1 MDFLLSPIISTSW
14 PLASS
19 TSNSNSLNSYLKI
32 NYSSSPDV
40 AGQLEALNGLYA
52 RAYRMLSLA
61 DQLSGEEGKTNFSQR
76 PTRSTDVD
84 VVNIAYFDKTHYLAR
99 TLESRFV
106 FRVQQ
111 IAWNQVNQGVPLY
124 PNDGSV
130 INTGTNTFSLN
141 VGGTG
146 YPLTVIINSG
156 DTNAEALAKIAQA
169 IDAANAGVT
178 TVIIQENDTI
188 HLDLYGETGEDQAFS
203 LADLSGNAVSAS
215 GINTSTQTAQDAKFL
230 LNGTPYVQADN
241 AVSLMDGH
249 LQVNLTGTGT
259 ATVTT
264 GPQTVV
270 DLVQSLTE
278 TMNSF
283 SSYVG
288 ENTYLAS
295 GLSTSWSELVN
306 QEAAI
311 LSRYGLEAGSQGQ
324 VGLDTLK
331 FTEELQNNSS
341 QAAEAM
347 GGLAS
352 RVKDFVQG
360 LTSYPAATLLAS
372 APTSGY
378 GAAYLRSAASAPW
391 WQPGA
396 GNFWRIV

>member
-1 MDFLLSPIISTSW
+1 MDFLLSPIISTYW
-14 PLASS
+14 PPT
-19 TSNSNSLNSYLKI
+19 TSRGTANSLNSYLKI
-32 NYSSSPDV
+32 NFSSSPDV
-40 AGQLEALNGLYA
+40 ASQLEALNGLYA
-52 RAYRMLSLA
+52 RAYQMLSLA
-61 DQLSGEEGKTNFSQR
+61 DQLSGVEGRANFSQR
-76 PTRSTDVD
+76 PTQSSDTD

-99 TLESRFV
+99 TPESSFI
-106 FRVQQ
+106 FKVQQ

-130 INTGTNTFSLN
+130 INTGSNTFNLN

-146 YPLTVIINSG
+146 FPLTVIINSG
-156 DTNAEALAKIAQA
+156 DTNADALAKIAQA
-169 IDAANAGVT
+169 IDAANSGVT
-178 TVIIQENDTI
+178 TAIVQGNGTI
-188 HLDLYGETGEDQAFS
+188 HLDLYGETGEAQAFS
-203 LADLSGNAVSAS
+203 LADLSGNVVSAS
-215 GINTSTQTAQDAKFL
+215 GINNSTQTSQDAKFL
-230 LNGTPYVQADN
+230 LNGTPYIQAGN
-241 AVSLMDGH
+241 EVSLMDGH
-249 LQVNLTGTGT
+249 LQVNLTGPGT

-283 SSYVG
+283 SSYVAG
-288 ENTYLAS
+288 NSYLTTA
-295 GLSTSWSELVN
+295 LSSAWSDLVN

-311 LSRYGLEAGSQGQ
+311 LSKYGLEAGSQGQ

-331 FTEELQNNSS
+331 FTEELQKGAS

-352 RVKDFVQG
+352 RVKDFVWG

-372 APTSGY
+372 PPTSGY
-378 GAAYLRSAASAPW
+378 GAAYLRSGASAPW

-396 GNFWRIV
+396 GNLWRIA